1 RVGRARA
8 QALLRLS
15 AVDVRPV
22 VARVR
27 EFIDRRMDELVA
39 PGVQVALT
47 DRERTLAVICRG
59 VANADALI
67 PVEPSHRFQIGS
79 IGKGMTVM
87 ALLQE
92 REAGRL
98 DLDAPVT
105 EYLPW
110 LEIVSPYPP
119 ITVHHLLSHTS
130 GLIQGMDFTTE
141 AAHEVWSLRELEPG
155 FAPGERFWYSNVGYK
170 ALGLV
175 LERLTGR
182 PWFET
187 VHERVMTAVGMQDSS
202 PVITHDVRASLAVG
216 YGAAFD
222 DRPWQPTHGVAPAP
236 WLESGT
242 ADGTI
247 CATADELAGYV
258 RLLLNEGRGVVEPTS
273 FSLMSS
279 PMVVDEDSGE
289 RYGYGLRWTEGRL
302 LGHSGSTVGYAAHAS
317 CDPATGFGV
326 AICTNGFGPRISLA
340 TFALDTLA
348 AAAGGGSLPEVP
360 PLPDPWS
367 VTGPARYAG
376 VFRGPAGS
384 LEIAPAVYRLM
395 AGFDG
400 RWAQLR
406 PFDPD
411 DPGCFL
417 IEDRDLDR
425 FVLRFEMGEDGRAEI
440 AHHGPDRYE
449 VGGRSKGGPPSQA
462 GAEWGAV
469 VGHYRSHDPWASHI
483 RVFLRDGEP
492 WLQDPAHDEVRYHE
506 RPLRALP
513 DGSFRVGEP
522 WSPDRIRFE
531 TVIDGRATK
540 AVYDCAP
547 MYRTFTP

>member
-1 RVGRARA
+1 MDVG
-8 QALLRLS
+8 
-15 AVDVRPV
+15 AVVE
-22 VARVR
+22 RVR
-27 EFIDRRMDELVA
+27 EFLDRRMDELVA

-47 DRERTLAVICRG
+47 DRERTLAVICQG
-59 VANADALI
+59 FANADARR
-67 PVEPSHRFQIGS
+67 PVAPHHRFQIGS
-79 IGKGMTVM
+79 IGKGFTAI

-110 LEIVSPYPP
+110 LEIASPYPP

-141 AAHEVWSLRELEPG
+141 AVHEVWSLRELEPAY
-155 FAPGERFWYSNVGYK
+155 APGDRFWYSNVGYK

-182 PWFET
+182 PWYET
-187 VHERVMTAVGMQDSS
+187 VHERVMTPVGMQDAS
-202 PVITHDVRASLAVG
+202 PVITHGVRPSLADG
-216 YGAAFD
+216 YGATFD
-222 DRPWQPTHGVAPAP
+222 DRPWQPSHGLAPSP
-236 WLESGT
+236 WIESGT
-242 ADGTI
+242 ADGTV

-258 RLLLNEGRGVVEPTS
+258 RLLLNEGRGVVDTAS

-279 PMVVDEDSGE
+279 PMTVDEDTGE
-289 RYGYGLRWTEGRL
+289 RYGYGLRWTDGRL

-326 AICTNGFGPRISLA
+326 AILTNGFGPRIALA
-340 TFALDTLA
+340 RFALDTLA
-348 AAAGGGSLPEVP
+348 AAADGGALPKVP

-367 VTGPARYAG
+367 VADPERYAG
-376 VFRGPAGS
+376 EFHGPAGS
-384 LEIAPAVYRLM
+384 IEVRPTGDRLIADIGGPSARLI
-395 AGFDG
+395 
-400 RWAQLR
+400 

-411 DPGCFL
+411 EPGSFL
-417 IEDRDLDR
+417 IDDRELDR
-425 FVLRFEMGEDGRAEI
+425 FVLRFEMGEDGRAEV

-449 VGGRSKGGPPSQA
+449 TDGRSMSGAPSQA
-462 GAEWGAV
+462 GDEWTAL
-469 VGHYRSHDPWASHI
+469 VGHYRSHDPWASHV

-492 WLQDPAHDEVRYHE
+492 WLQDPAHDELRYHE
-506 RPLRALP
+506 RPLRVLP

-522 WSPDRIRFE
+522 WSPDRIRFD
-531 TVIDGRATK
+531 TVIDGRATR

>member
-1 RVGRARA
+1 M
-8 QALLRLS
+8 
-15 AVDVRPV
+15 DVRAV
-22 VARVR
+22 VSRVR
-27 EFIDRRMDELVA
+27 EFLDRRMDELVA

-47 DRERTLAVICRG
+47 DRERTLAVICHG
-59 VANADALI
+59 LANADARS
-67 PVEPSHRFQIGS
+67 PVEPHHRFQIGS
-79 IGKGMTVM
+79 IGKGLTAM

-98 DLDAPVT
+98 DLGAPVT

-110 LEIVSPYPP
+110 LEIASPYPP

-182 PWFET
+182 PWYET
-187 VHERVMTAVGMQDSS
+187 VHERVMTPVGMQDSS
-202 PVITHDVRASLAVG
+202 PVITHDVRPSLAVG
-216 YGAAFD
+216 YGATFD
-222 DRPWQPTHGVAPAP
+222 DRPWQPAHGLAPAP

-247 CATADELAGYV
+247 CSTADELAGYV
-258 RLLLNEGRGVVEPTS
+258 RLVLNEGRGVVEPTS

-279 PMVVDEDSGE
+279 PAAVDEDTGE
-289 RYGYGLRWTEGRL
+289 TYGYGLRWIEGRL

-326 AICTNGFGPRISLA
+326 AILTNGFGPRISLA
-340 TFALDTLA
+340 TFALDALA
-348 AAAGGGSLPEVP
+348 AAAGGGSLPDVP
-360 PLPDPWS
+360 PPPDPAS
-367 VTGPARYAG
+367 VADAEQFAG
-376 VFRGPAGS
+376 GFRGAAGS
-384 LEIAPAVYRLM
+384 LEITQSGDRLM
-395 AGFDG
+395 ADLGG
-400 RWAQLR
+400 RSARLL
-406 PFDPD
+406 PLDPD
-411 DPGCFL
+411 DPGSFL
-417 IEDRDLDR
+417 VEDEDLDR
-425 FVLRFEMGEDGRAEI
+425 FVLRFEMGEDGRAEV

-449 VGGRSKGGPPSQA
+449 AGARSRGGGASQA
-462 GAEWGAV
+462 GDEWRV
-469 VGHYRSHDPWASHI
+469 FVGHYRSHDPWASHI

-492 WLQDPAHDEVRYHE
+492 WLQDPAHDELRYHE

-522 WSPDRIRFE
+522 WSPDRIRFD
-531 TVIDGRATK
+531 TVIDGRATR

>member
-1 RVGRARA
+1 M
-8 QALLRLS
+8 
-15 AVDVRPV
+15 DVRPV
-22 VARVR
+22 VARIR
-27 EFIDRRMDELVA
+27 EFLDRRMDELAA

-47 DRERTLAVICRG
+47 DRDRTLAVICHG
-59 VANADALI
+59 LANADARS
-67 PVEPSHRFQIGS
+67 PVEPHHRFQIGS
-79 IGKGMTVM
+79 ISKGLTAM

-98 DLDAPVT
+98 DLGAPVT

-110 LEIVSPYPP
+110 LEVASSYPP

-155 FAPGERFWYSNVGYK
+155 YAPGDRFWYSNVGYK

-182 PWFET
+182 PWYET
-187 VHERVMTAVGMQDSS
+187 VHERVMTPAGMQDSS
-202 PVITHDVRASLAVG
+202 PVITHDVRPSLAVG
-216 YGAAFD
+216 YGATFD
-222 DRPWQPTHGVAPAP
+222 DRPWQPAHGLAPAP

-247 CATADELAGYV
+247 CSTADELAGYV
-258 RLLLNEGRGVVEPTS
+258 RILLNEGRGIVEPTS
-273 FSLMSS
+273 FALMSS
-279 PMVVDEDSGE
+279 PMAVDEDTGE
-289 RYGYGLRWTEGRL
+289 TYGYGLRWIQGRL

-317 CDPATGFGV
+317 CDPAAGFGV
-326 AICTNGFGPRISLA
+326 AICTNGFGSRISLA
-340 TFALDTLA
+340 TFALDALT
-348 AAAGGGSLPEVP
+348 AAAGGASLPEVP

-367 VTGPARYAG
+367 VSDAERYAG
-376 VFRGPAGS
+376 VFVGPAGS
-384 LEIAPAVYRLM
+384 FEVAASDDRLT
-395 AGFDG
+395 ADLGG
-400 RWAQLR
+400 RGARLL
-406 PFDPD
+406 PFDA
-411 DPGCFL
+411 GSFL
-417 IEDRDLDR
+417 VDDRDLDR
-425 FVLRFEMGEDGRAEI
+425 FVLRFERGADRRAEV

-449 VGGRSKGGPPSQA
+449 AGERSDGGPPSQA
-462 GAEWGAV
+462 GDEWSAFA
-469 VGHYRSHDPWASHI
+469 GHYRSHDPWASHI
-483 RVFLRDGEP
+483 RVFLRNGEP
-492 WLQDPAHDEVRYHE
+492 WLQDPAHDELRYHE

-522 WSPDRIRFE
+522 WSPDRIRFD

>member
-1 RVGRARA
+1 VDLRA
-8 QALLRLS
+8 
-15 AVDVRPV
+15 V

-27 EFIDRRMDELVA
+27 EFLDLRMDELVA

-47 DRERTLAVICRG
+47 DRERTLAVICHG
-59 VANADALI
+59 LANADARG
-67 PVEPSHRFQIGS
+67 PVEPGHRFQIGS
-79 IGKGMTVM
+79 IAKGLTAM
-87 ALLQE
+87 ALLQQ

-105 EYLPW
+105 RYLPW
-110 LEIVSPYPP
+110 LEIASPYPP

-182 PWFET
+182 PWYET
-187 VHERVMTAVGMQDSS
+187 VYERVMTPAGMRDSS
-202 PVITHDVRASLAVG
+202 PVITHEVRPSLAVG
-216 YGAAFD
+216 YGARFD
-222 DRPWQPTHGVAPAP
+222 DRPWQPSHGVAPAP

-258 RLLLNEGRGVVEPTS
+258 RLLLNEGRGVVEPAS
-273 FSLMSS
+273 FALMST
-279 PMVVDEDSGE
+279 PMAVDEDTGE
-289 RYGYGLRWTEGRL
+289 RYGYGLRWTEARL

-326 AICTNGFGPRISLA
+326 AICTNGFGPRIPLA

-360 PLPDPWS
+360 PLSDPRS
-367 VTGPARYAG
+367 VTDAERYAG
-376 VFRGPAGS
+376 AFAGPAGS
-384 LEIAPAVYRLM
+384 LHVTANGDRITAALGGAGARLL
-395 AGFDG
+395 A
-400 RWAQLR
+400 
-406 PFDPD
+406 FDPG
-411 DPGCFL
+411 DPGSFL
-417 IEDRDLDR
+417 VDDRDLDR
-425 FVLRFEMGEDGRAEI
+425 YVLRFEVGADGGAEV

-449 VGGRSKGGPPSQA
+449 TGGGSKEGATSRTGDAWQA
-462 GAEWGAV
+462 LA
-469 VGHYRSHDPWASHI
+469 GHYRSHDPWASHI

-492 WLQDPAHDEVRYHE
+492 WLQDPAHDEMRYHE

-513 DGSFRVGEP
+513 DGSFRVGET
-522 WSPDRIRFE
+522 WSPDRIRFD